1 MRREL
6 IEKIRGDFEMS
17 MCGRCPYG
25 IRDDCQHY
33 YGDGCVFNED
43 GEYEGD

>member
-1 MRREL
+1 
-6 IEKIRGDFEMS
+6 MS
-17 MCGRCPYG
+17 PCGRRPYG
-25 IRDDCQHY
+25 IRDNCQHY